1 MEIGNPQGTGLAVAI
16 GLFDS
21 RIPGQIIAC
30 RLMDEQQIDIVDAQ
44 PFQGLIDSSC
54 LFIQRR
60 PQLRR
65 NENIF
70 PFDQTF
76 FQSPAQSPADS
87 FFVDVGIGRVDEA
100 VTHLQG
106 SINGFLRI
114 FRADHEG
121 PQA

>member
-1 MEIGNPQGTGLAVAI
+1 MGLDIGMGQEFFQFIAMEIGNPQGTGLAVAI

-76 FQSPAQSPADS
+76 FQSPAQSPATAS
-87 FFVDVGIGRVDEA
+87 SL
-100 VTHLQG
+100 T
-106 SINGFLRI
+106 
-114 FRADHEG
+114 
-121 PQA
+121 